1 MQNVLMKERLACST
15 TERLTNPLATKLV
28 MIEVQSDDY
37 LGEDNIVRFK
47 DHYGRA

>member
-1 MQNVLMKERLACST
+1 
-15 TERLTNPLATKLV
+15 

-47 DHYGRA
+47 DHNGQA

>member
-1 MQNVLMKERLACST
+1 M
-15 TERLTNPLATKLV
+15 V

-47 DHYGRA
+47 DHNGQA